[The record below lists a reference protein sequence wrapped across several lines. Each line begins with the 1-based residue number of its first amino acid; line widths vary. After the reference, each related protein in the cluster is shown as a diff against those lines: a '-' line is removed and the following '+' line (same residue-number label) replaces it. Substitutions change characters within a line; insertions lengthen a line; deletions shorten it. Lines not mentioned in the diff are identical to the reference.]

1 LTVLA
6 GRTAE
11 CAQLDRALAAARR
24 GQSAVLVL
32 RGEPGVGKTALLG
45 YAGERADG
53 CRVVRALGMESEME
67 LPFAGL
73 QQLCAPLFGGLE
85 RLPPPQRAVLD
96 TAFGL
101 TLGAP
106 PDRFLVGLAVLGL
119 LSDAADGRP
128 LVCLIDNAQWLDL
141 SSAQV
146 LGFVAR
152 RLQAE
157 SIVLLF
163 AEREPAER
171 DELAR
176 LPDLRVTGLSDTHA
190 RDLLASLISGPLDDR
205 VRDQILAE
213 ARGNPLALL
222 ELPRVV
228 PPAKRAGGF
237 GLPNARPVPGLIEMS
252 FRRRVQQL
260 PAPTQR
266 LLLAAAADPTGDP
279 TLLWRAAR
287 ELGIPAEVIG
297 PAEADGVVELGSRVV
312 FRHPLLRSAIYR
324 AAPVDDQRSVHRALA
339 AATDTDADPDR
350 RAWHRAHATIE
361 PDEDVAGELERS
373 ARRAQSRGG
382 LAAAAAFLERAAALT
397 PERARR
403 AQRALRAAG
412 AQQLAGAPEAALT
425 LLADAATGPLDEL
438 DRGELQ
444 RLRGQIALDLR
455 RGGEAVPLLLDA
467 ARRLQSL
474 DPGVAR
480 ETYLEALRAAS
491 IGGRLGSGVLATAQ
505 AARGAPRPA
514 GAPRPVDLLLDGL
527 GVRFTDG
534 YAASAPTLKQALRAV
549 RDEDG
554 RPGQDV
560 RWPGFARRVA
570 PDLFDDET
578 WRAFAVRNVQIARET
593 GALAVLPLALNY
605 LAQLRIFEGELDSAQ
620 ALLDEA
626 DAIADATGTTPIA
639 FATLLLA
646 GCRGD
651 EAKASALIEASEAE
665 AIARGEGVIL
675 TFAEH
680 ARAVLH
686 NGLGDYEAALAR
698 AHSASARDE
707 LMVSAWSLPE
717 LIEAATRSGRTEIA
731 AEALERLAERTRAA
745 GTELARGIE
754 ERTRALLTEGDDAE
768 GRYREAIERL
778 GRTRMRLDL
787 ARAHL
792 LYGEWLRREGRRVDA
807 RERLRAAHGMLATM
821 GIEAF
826 AERARRELLATG
838 EAVRKR
844 TVETRDELTAQEAQI
859 ARLAAEGRTN
869 PEIGSALFISARTVE
884 WHLRKVYPKLGITSR
899 RELRRALPERFVA
912 SV

>member
-1 LTVLA
+1 MLT

-11 CAQLDRALAAARR
+11 CALLDRRLAAAHT

-45 YAGERADG
+45 YVAERAEG
-53 CRVVRALGMESEME
+53 CRVVRALGVEAEME

-73 QQLCAPLFGGLE
+73 QQLCMPLLDGLE

-96 TAFGL
+96 TALGR
-101 TLGAP
+101 TSGAP

-119 LSDAADGRP
+119 LSDTAEERP
-128 LVCLIDNAQWLDL
+128 LVCLIDDAQWLDR

-146 LGFVAR
+146 LAFVAR

-157 SIVLLF
+157 SVVLLF
-163 AEREPAER
+163 AEREPVER
-171 DELAR
+171 DELVR
-176 LPDLRVTGLSDTHA
+176 LPDLRVTGLSHADA
-190 RDLLASLISGPLDDR
+190 RDLLMSAISGPLDDR

-222 ELPRVV
+222 ELPRDV
-228 PPAKRAGGF
+228 PPALRAGGF
-237 GLPNARPVPGLIEMS
+237 GLPNARPLRGVIETS

-260 PAPTQR
+260 PAATQR
-266 LLLAAAADPTGDP
+266 LLLAAAAEPTGDP
-279 TLLWRAAR
+279 IVLWRAAA
-287 ELGIPAEVIG
+287 ELGVPAQAIG
-297 PAEADGVVELGSRVV
+297 HAEADGVVELGSRVV

-324 AAPVDDQRSVHRALA
+324 AAPVDERRSIHRALA
-339 AATDTDADPDR
+339 AATDAVGDPDR

-373 ARRAQSRGG
+373 AGRAQSRGG

-397 PERARR
+397 PEPARR
-403 AQRALRAAG
+403 ARRALRAAG
-412 AQQLAGAPEAALT
+412 AEQLSGAPEAALT
-425 LLADAATGPLDEL
+425 LLSTAATGPLDEL

-444 RLRGQIALDLR
+444 RLHGQIAVDLR

-467 ARRLQSL
+467 AKRLESL

-480 ETYLEALRAAS
+480 DTYLEAVRAAS
-491 IGGRLGSGVLATAQ
+491 IGGRLGSGVLAAAQ
-505 AARGAPRPA
+505 AARAAPPPA

-527 GVRFTDG
+527 AVRFTDG
-534 YAASAPTLKQALRAV
+534 YAASASTLKQALRAL
-549 RDEDG
+549 RDEDH
-554 RPGQDV
+554 PGQGV

-570 PDLFDDET
+570 PDLFEDET
-578 WRAFAVRNVQIARET
+578 WRAFAVRTVRIARET

-605 LAQLRIFEGELDSAQ
+605 LAQLRIFEGELDAAE

-626 DAIADATGTTPIA
+626 DAIADATGTTRIVIA
-639 FATLLLA
+639 ALLLA

-651 EAKASALIEASEAE
+651 EARASALIEASGAE

-675 TFAEH
+675 TFGEH

-686 NGLGDYEAALAR
+686 NGLGDYEAALAP
-698 AHSASARDE
+698 AQSASARDE
-707 LMVSAWSLPE
+707 LMVSVWSVPE
-717 LIEAATRSGRTEIA
+717 LIEAATRSRRTEIA
-731 AEALERLAERTRAA
+731 AEALERLSERTRAA
-745 GTELARGIE
+745 GTDLALGIE
-754 ERTRALLTEGDDAE
+754 ARSRALVSEGDVAE
-768 GRYREAIERL
+768 GLYREAIERL
-778 GRTRMRLDL
+778 GRTRIRLHL

-807 RERLRAAHGMLATM
+807 REQLRAAHDMLATR
-821 GIEAF
+821 GIKAF
-826 AERARRELLATG
+826 AERARRELWATG
-838 EAVRKR
+838 ETVRKR
-844 TVETRDELTAQEAQI
+844 TVETREELTAQEAQI

-869 PEIGSALFISARTVE
+869 PEIGGALFISARTVE
-884 WHLRKVYPKLGITSR
+884 WHLRKVFPKLGITSR
-899 RELRRALPERFVA
+899 RELRRVLPERFGA

>member
-1 LTVLA
+1 MLT

-11 CAQLDRALAAARR
+11 CALLDRRLAAAHT

-45 YAGERADG
+45 YVAERAEG
-53 CRVVRALGMESEME
+53 CRVVRALGVEAEME

-73 QQLCAPLFGGLE
+73 QQLCMPLLDGLE

-96 TAFGL
+96 TALGR
-101 TLGAP
+101 TSGAP

-119 LSDAADGRP
+119 LSDTAEERP
-128 LVCLIDNAQWLDL
+128 LVCLIDDAQWLDR

-146 LGFVAR
+146 LAFVAR

-157 SIVLLF
+157 SVVLLF
-163 AEREPAER
+163 AEREPVEH
-171 DELAR
+171 DELVR
-176 LPDLRVTGLSDTHA
+176 LPDLRVTGLSHADA
-190 RDLLASLISGPLDDR
+190 RDLLMSAISGPLDDR

-222 ELPRVV
+222 ELPRDV
-228 PPAKRAGGF
+228 PPALRAGGF
-237 GLPNARPVPGLIEMS
+237 GLPNARPLRGVIETS

-260 PAPTQR
+260 PAATQR
-266 LLLAAAADPTGDP
+266 LLLAAAAEPTGDP
-279 TLLWRAAR
+279 IVLWRAAA
-287 ELGIPAEVIG
+287 ELGVPAQAIG
-297 PAEADGVVELGSRVV
+297 HAEADGVVELGSRVV

-324 AAPVDDQRSVHRALA
+324 AAPVDERRSIHRALA
-339 AATDTDADPDR
+339 AATDAVGDPDR
-350 RAWHRAHATIE
+350 RAWHLAHATIE

-373 ARRAQSRGG
+373 AGRAQSRGG

-397 PERARR
+397 PEPARR
-403 AQRALRAAG
+403 ARRALRAAG
-412 AQQLAGAPEAALT
+412 AEQLSGAPEAALT
-425 LLADAATGPLDEL
+425 LLSTAATGPLDEL

-444 RLRGQIALDLR
+444 RLHGQIAVDLR

-467 ARRLQSL
+467 AKRLESL

-480 ETYLEALRAAS
+480 DTYLEAVRAAS
-491 IGGRLGSGVLATAQ
+491 IGGRLGSGVLAAAQ
-505 AARGAPRPA
+505 AARAAPPPA

-527 GVRFTDG
+527 AVRFTDG
-534 YAASAPTLKQALRAV
+534 YAASASTLKQALRAL
-549 RDEDG
+549 RDEDH
-554 RPGQDV
+554 PGQGV

-570 PDLFDDET
+570 PDLFEDET
-578 WRAFAVRNVQIARET
+578 WRAFAVRTVRIARET

-605 LAQLRIFEGELDSAQ
+605 LAQLRIFEGELDAAE

-626 DAIADATGTTPIA
+626 DAIADATGTTRIVIA
-639 FATLLLA
+639 ALLLA

-651 EAKASALIEASEAE
+651 EARASALIEASGAE

-675 TFAEH
+675 TFGEH

-686 NGLGDYEAALAR
+686 NGLGDYEAALAP
-698 AHSASARDE
+698 AQSASARDE
-707 LMVSAWSLPE
+707 LMVSVWSVPE
-717 LIEAATRSGRTEIA
+717 LIEAATRSRRTEIA
-731 AEALERLAERTRAA
+731 AEALERLSERTRAA
-745 GTELARGIE
+745 GTDLALGIE
-754 ERTRALLTEGDDAE
+754 ARSRALLSEGDVAE
-768 GRYREAIERL
+768 GLYREAIERL
-778 GRTRMRLDL
+778 GRTRIRLDL

-807 RERLRAAHGMLATM
+807 REQLRAAHDMLATR
-821 GIEAF
+821 GIKAF
-826 AERARRELLATG
+826 AERARRELWATG
-838 EAVRKR
+838 ETVRKR
-844 TVETRDELTAQEAQI
+844 TVETREELTAQEAQI

-869 PEIGSALFISARTVE
+869 PEIGGALFISARTVE
-884 WHLRKVYPKLGITSR
+884 WHLRKVFPKLGITSR
-899 RELRRALPERFVA
+899 RELRRVLPERFGA